1 MTSKKIMSFK
11 VHTYYRGA
19 CAGSVMVPN
28 GTKYLNMVTGWKI
41 PIVKSKKFP
50 REYEAYIE
58 LRHNKLHPSRW

>member
-41 PIVKSKKFP
+41 PIVKSKKFHVNTKP
-50 REYEAYIE
+50 I
-58 LRHNKLHPSRW
+58 